1 MQKANKLKKNDKNIV
16 EHLGDVYFKLGQI
29 NKSID
34 LWQKAKELNSDNKI
48 LLKKIEDKK
57 YYDPVF

>member
-1 MQKANKLKKNDKNIV
+1 MGFLKRGPFLDKF
-16 EHLGDVYFKLGQI
+16 EYEKYFKLGEI

-34 LWQKAKELNSDNKI
+34 LWQKAKELNSENKI